1 MKRKKTQFGFTLI
14 ETLVASTILCGSVL
28 TISAVC
34 SKALVN
40 TKYNREYEIALK
52 LLDRQLCL
60 IDYMGIDEFVAQG
73 NYEGEF
79 REYEVD
85 TGIVFTWVA
94 DVQAENIDSLYSLRL
109 TIEWIDHN
117 RPFRISIDTML
128 DGVSIYADT
137 EVEEYY

>member
-1 MKRKKTQFGFTLI
+1 MKHKKIKHGFTLV

-34 SKALVN
+34 SKALVT
-40 TKYNREYEIALK
+40 TKLNREYENALR
-52 LLDRQLCL
+52 LIDRQLTV

-73 NYEGEF
+73 SFEGEF
-79 REYEVD
+79 TEFEPIIYY
-85 TGIVFTWVA
+85 WYA
-94 DVQAENIDSLYSLRL
+94 DVRQENIDNLYYVTLSM
-109 TIEWIDHN
+109 EWVDHN
-117 RPFRISIDTML
+117 RPFRISIDTMF